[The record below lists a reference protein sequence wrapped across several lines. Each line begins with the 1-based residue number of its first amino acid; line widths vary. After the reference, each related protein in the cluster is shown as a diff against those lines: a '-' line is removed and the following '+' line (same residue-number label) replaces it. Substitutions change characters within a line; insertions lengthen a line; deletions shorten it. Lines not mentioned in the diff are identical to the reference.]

1 MIWGKT
7 GTIPV
12 LTVFTISHKNTNDE
26 YTTMKIN
33 SSPIITGAMKKTKHS
48 QEKGT
53 KVKKN
58 MTLFFSEGLAFEPSQ
73 LCGEIGELLDNGPQ
87 FFYTGA
93 AIGWKK
99 FEGLLKN
106 DIA

>member
-1 MIWGKT
+1 MLERWEWIRHCSKSWEYDMEKT

-33 SSPIITGAMKKTKHS
+33 SSLTITGAMKKTKHS

-53 KVKKN
+53 KIKKN
-58 MTLFFSEGLAFEPSQ
+58 MTLLLSEGLAFELS
-73 LCGEIGELLDNGPQ
+73 
-87 FFYTGA
+87 
-93 AIGWKK
+93 
-99 FEGLLKN
+99 
-106 DIA
+106 